1 MVGRRF
7 QVTIPESLEH
17 LEKSLAKSRT
27 ASQKERLQMLVWL
40 KQGEVSS
47 RHELSVRCNRDKAT
61 ITRWVGAYKRGGLQQ
76 LLRVGKAPGAT
87 PKLHGEA
94 LEKLKV
100 RLAQPEGFSSYGEIQ
115 QWLKDTCNL
124 ELNYGT
130 VYQWVRYRLKAKLK
144 VPRPRSLKQDPKKVN
159 AFQKKLR

>member
-7 QVTIPESLEH
+7 QVTIYESLDH
-17 LEKSLAKSRT
+17 LEKSLSNSRT
-27 ASQKERLQMLVWL
+27 SSQKERLQMLVWL
-40 KQGEVSS
+40 KQGEVRS

-61 ITRWVGAYKRGGLQQ
+61 ITRWIGAYKQGGLKQ
-76 LLRVGKAPGAT
+76 LLNVGKAPGAT
-87 PKLHGEA
+87 PKLQGEA

-115 QWLKDTCNL
+115 QWLKETCNL
-124 ELNYGT
+124 DVRYGT

-144 VPRPRSLKQDPKKVN
+144 VPRPRSLKQDPKRVN